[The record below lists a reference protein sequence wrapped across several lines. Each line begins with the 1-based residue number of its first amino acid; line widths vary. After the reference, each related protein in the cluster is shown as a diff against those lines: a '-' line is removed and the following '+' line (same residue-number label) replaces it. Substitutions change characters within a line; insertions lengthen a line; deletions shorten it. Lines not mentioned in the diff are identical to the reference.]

1 MAAATAG
8 DSIQGL
14 EIKRASAVDQVV
26 GAVREMILRGE
37 LLPGTPLREI
47 QMAESIGISRNTVR
61 DAVRALAREGLVT
74 HTMHRGAIV
83 TRLAERDVIDVFRV
97 RERIETQAIEAS
109 ESATPEQLAG
119 ARGRPCADSSER
131 PTPTTGS
138 RSVEADCLFHRRLV
152 ELSRKPA
159 PGPVLRHIQGELRLC
174 LTIVDRANDDP
185 RELIGEHRE
194 LFDLIAAGERERV
207 AAPGSPSTCTW
218 PRSGSVVSSGS
229 GTDPLATAAS
239 DNDHERAVPGRAE

>member
-14 EIKRASAVDQVV
+14 EIKRASAVDQVA

-83 TRLAERDVIDVFRV
+83 ARLTERDVVDVFRV

-109 ESATPEQLAG
+109 G
-119 ARGRPCADSSER
+119 
-131 PTPTTGS
+131 
-138 RSVEADCLFHRRLV
+138 
-152 ELSRKPA
+152 
-159 PGPVLRHIQGELRLC
+159 
-174 LTIVDRANDDP
+174 
-185 RELIGEHRE
+185 
-194 LFDLIAAGERERV
+194 
-207 AAPGSPSTCTW
+207 
-218 PRSGSVVSSGS
+218 
-229 GTDPLATAAS
+229 
-239 DNDHERAVPGRAE
+239 

>member
-1 MAAATAG
+1 VAAATAG

-14 EIKRASAVDQVV
+14 EIKRASAVDQVA

-83 TRLAERDVIDVFRV
+83 ARLTERDVVDVFRV

-109 ESATPEQLAG
+109 GSATPEQLAELEETVRRLER
-119 ARGRPCADSSER
+119 AANADDWEQV
-131 PTPTTGS
+131 
-138 RSVEADCLFHRRLV
+138 VEADCLFHRRLV
-152 ELSRKPA
+152 GFLGSPR
-159 PGPVLRHIQGELRLC
+159 LDRFYDNIQGELRLC
-174 LTIVDRANDDP
+174 LSIVDRANDDP

-194 LFDLIAAGERERV
+194 LYDLIAGGERARCSARLTEHLHLAKERLCRLV
-207 AAPGSPSTCTW
+207 RIW
-218 PRSGSVVSSGS
+218 DESS
-229 GTDPLATAAS
+229 TAAS
-239 DNDHERAVPGRAE
+239 DNDHEAPVPGRAE